1 MEEIKLER
9 EISSLG
15 KSFERAK
22 TKRTHIE
29 EYFDTKMEKLNNNLQ
44 EMEADLKKMIDKDH
58 VEVSTFSFSSAYI
71 EVPVPSLGYSLSG
84 RSTSPYTF
92 DVKLISDE

>member
-9 EISSLG
+9 EISSLE

-29 EYFDTKMEKLNNNLQ
+29 EYFDTKMEKLNNNLK
-44 EMEADLKKMIDKDH
+44 EMESDLKKMIDKDH
-58 VEVSTFSFSSAYI
+58 IEVRFSFSSSRLSVQPA
-71 EVPVPSLGYSLSG
+71 LRRYSNRNIIVCETDWL
-84 RSTSPYTF
+84 
-92 DVKLISDE
+92 

>member
-9 EISSLG
+9 EISSLE

-22 TKRTHIE
+22 TKRTNIE
-29 EYFDTKMEKLNNNLQ
+29 EYFDTKMTKLNNNLQ

-58 VEVSTFSFSSAYI
+58 VEVSPRLYRCLRWYMLVTTLTVANS
-71 EVPVPSLGYSLSG
+71 
-84 RSTSPYTF
+84 
-92 DVKLISDE
+92 

>member
-1 MEEIKLER
+1 MNKDELEMEEIKLER

-58 VEVSTFSFSSAYI
+58 VEVCPLFSSRAVQFS
-71 EVPVPSLGYSLSG
+71 EPL
-84 RSTSPYTF
+84 F
-92 DVKLISDE
+92 

>member
-9 EISSLG
+9 EISSLE

-22 TKRTHIE
+22 TKRTNIE
-29 EYFDTKMEKLNNNLQ
+29 EYFDTKMAKLNNNLQ

-58 VEVSTFSFSSAYI
+58 VEVS
-71 EVPVPSLGYSLSG
+71 PVTELQSLES
-84 RSTSPYTF
+84 
-92 DVKLISDE
+92 

>member
-9 EISSLG
+9 EISSLE

-22 TKRTHIE
+22 TKRTNIE
-29 EYFDTKMEKLNNNLQ
+29 EYFDTKMAKLNNNLQ

-58 VEVSTFSFSSAYI
+58 VEVSPILSPRILGVLEFFK
-71 EVPVPSLGYSLSG
+71 SLVSWSYSNHGNGFGL
-84 RSTSPYTF
+84 
-92 DVKLISDE
+92 KMMLN